1 MNRFA
6 HHYVTTATLM
16 QDKCQGGEHVLIPWP
31 QWGKFSL
38 VFSETG
44 VLSQPGWED
53 VSAGGLSW
61 QASRCGTG
69 KDFGWFWLMA
79 FGCYWRV
86 LLCWSSTTRFHGQDQ
101 NPWEPSADT
110 LNLRVGRLIL
120 RWMPAAKGVLL
131 WHLWLQGIGQSG
143 GRWAK
148 TFCTQE
154 CRSLDSLLQAHS
166 LDEVRHVLV
175 AAPLIWASFNALPP
189 TLSPWLRNS
198 ALKVD
203 ISRLSVLGREYDA
216 LRSAERFLAAGK
228 VTSKA
233 WAGGNIEKT
242 FEYIY
247 NAWTCSEQ
255 ERNGKSSWLS
265 PYPWPKLF
273 QGNHFFIEVWSSV
286 HFEVPSETQTCSL
299 PCIFIY
305 LQYIYIYHIYIYIY
319 THIVCSCIRG
329 SLKVSTTF
337 FPQRNSEMSS

>member
-1 MNRFA
+1 MGIINQLITGGYHLVESWSICQTCFERIQPFLLFLSYKPWRVFLRETCSPKKNPKTVNTHSIPGILNNTQQNPRTLCFSRRNRHEQVCPSLCDYCRVDAGQMSGGVNMFWSPDRNEA
-6 HHYVTTATLM
+6 SSLSSSARQVSWVN
-16 QDKCQGGEHVLIPWP
+16 QD
-31 QWGKFSL
+31 GKMSL
-38 VFSETG
+38 
-44 VLSQPGWED
+44 PG
-53 VSAGGLSW
+53 VSAGKLQGVVPAKILD
-61 QASRCGTG
+61 
-69 KDFGWFWLMA
+69 DFGLFWLMA
-79 FGCYWRV
+79 IGCYWRV

-148 TFCTQE
+148 TFCAQE

-166 LDEVRHVLV
+166 FDEVRHVLV

-203 ISRLSVLGREYDA
+203 ILRLSVLGREYDA

-247 NAWTCSEQ
+247 KMLEHVQN
-255 ERNGKSSWLS
+255 RK
-265 PYPWPKLF
+265 
-273 QGNHFFIEVWSSV
+273 
-286 HFEVPSETQTCSL
+286 
-299 PCIFIY
+299 
-305 LQYIYIYHIYIYIY
+305 
-319 THIVCSCIRG
+319 
-329 SLKVSTTF
+329 
-337 FPQRNSEMSS
+337 